1 MNDEPSLG
9 IIGTGLFTAH
19 YPSAL
24 AWEKQEREEEPQKP
38 SGSLLDRRSKRRA
51 SGLMK
56 GMADAYEQALLQ
68 SECDAEHVAAIFGSA
83 LGEARTMIG
92 LLDQMWAERESP
104 SPMAFANSVHNAA
117 SGAVSIGTKNRSFT
131 TSVAADFDTT
141 AMSLVEAIG
150 LLHNGHDQ
158 VIVVC
163 GDEDAPE
170 KLVQENFD
178 WGFLTGAL
186 ALTADTTDPRCM
198 ATLTAPSLEPLETA
212 EPLARS
218 DKLERNPQI
227 GILDLIDA
235 VLSEREEAVRLDR
248 GQGRGWHVNVSP
260 SS

>member
-1 MNDEPSLG
+1 
-9 IIGTGLFTAH
+9 
-19 YPSAL
+19 
-24 AWEKQEREEEPQKP
+24 
-38 SGSLLDRRSKRRA
+38 
-51 SGLMK
+51 MK
-56 GMADAYEQALLQ
+56 GMADAYEQALAE
-68 SECDAEHVAAIFGSA
+68 SKCDAEQVAAIFGSA

-150 LLHNGHDQ
+150 LLQNGHDH

-178 WGFLTGAL
+178 WGFLAGAL
-186 ALTADTTDPRCM
+186 ALTADVTDPRCL
-198 ATLTAPSLEPLETA
+198 ATLTAPSLTDEEAAQPL
-212 EPLARS
+212 PR
-218 DKLERNPQI
+218 DGKLERNPQI
-227 GILDLIDA
+227 GMLDLIDA
-235 VLSEREEAVRLDR
+235 VLAGRQENVRLDR
-248 GQGRGWHVNVSP
+248 GQGRGWHVSVSP
-260 SS
+260 ST